1 MTEYAKR
8 ISKKIAKLPQ
18 EQVDRLIE
26 SIIGENDTLC
36 SIIESL
42 NTGLLIC
49 DAEWNLIQT
58 NKAASRLI
66 PLKNWDTENWYENP
80 ERVWNI
86 INDTDIAE
94 FIRTVSSRQEVHGEE
109 EFTLESSGGTQKI
122 IQIDIQ
128 PLMQEKKFAGI
139 IIKAYDITER
149 RNQEVLFHRME
160 NLARLTNLAASVA
173 HEIKNPLGSIS
184 IHIQL
189 VQKALA
195 KARSTEEKKLPDEKF
210 IEKHLDVV
218 NEEIERLNK
227 TIVDFLF
234 AVRPV
239 SATLESQNV
248 NRLLTEYADF
258 IKPELEKAGMEIKLN
273 LAESIP
279 NVMIDPKLFKQVF
292 INLAQNSIAA
302 MKEGDTLTAETSLNG
317 DSLVVKIKDTGKGM
331 DEETA
336 SRVFEPYF
344 TTKVTGT
351 GLGLTMVYKIIQ
363 EFNGSI
369 EVKSILDEGTEFT
382 IMLPVPQK
390 EKHLIS
396 DK

>member
-8 ISKKIAKLPQ
+8 ISQKIRKLPQ

-26 SIIGENDTLC
+26 SITEENDTLC

-49 DAEWNLIQT
+49 DTEWNLIQT
-58 NKAASRLI
+58 NKAAVKLL
-66 PLKNWDTENWYENP
+66 PLKNWDNENWYENP
-80 ERVWNI
+80 ERVWNV
-86 INDTDIAE
+86 INDSDIGE
-94 FIRTVSSRQEVHGEE
+94 FIRKISSRQEVHGEE

-122 IQIDIQ
+122 IQINIQ
-128 PLMQEKKFAGI
+128 PLVQEKRFAGI
-139 IIKAYDITER
+139 IIKVYDVTEK
-149 RNQEVLFHRME
+149 RNQDVLFHRME

-189 VQKALA
+189 VQKAVA
-195 KARSTEEKKLPDEKF
+195 SARSKDNQLPDEKF

-239 SATLESQNV
+239 SATLESCNINEQ
-248 NRLLTEYADF
+248 LSEYAEF
-258 IKPELEKAGMEIKLN
+258 IQPEIDKAEMELN
-273 LAESIP
+273 LVLAEKIP
-279 NVMIDPKLFKQVF
+279 NVLIDAKLFKQVI
-292 INLAQNSIAA
+292 INLAQNAIAA
-302 MKEGDTLTAETSLNG
+302 MKKG
-317 DSLVVKIKDTGKGM
+317 DSLTLKSQVAGDNLEILIQDTGSGM

-336 SRVFEPYF
+336 ARVFEPYF
-344 TTKVTGT
+344 TTKANGT
-351 GLGLTMVYKIIQ
+351 GLGLTLVYKIIQ

-369 EVKSILDEGTEFT
+369 DIKSILGEGTCFT
-382 IMLPVPQK
+382 ISLPIPQK
-390 EKHLIS
+390 EKHLIT
-396 DK
+396 D

>member
-8 ISKKIAKLPQ
+8 ISKKITKLPQ
-18 EQVDRLIE
+18 DQVDRIIQ
-26 SIIGENDTLC
+26 SITEENDNLC

-49 DAEWNLIQT
+49 DKEWNLIQT
-58 NKAASRLI
+58 NKAATRLI
-66 PLKNWDTENWYENP
+66 PLKKWDTESWYENP

-86 INDTDIAE
+86 INDGDIGE
-94 FIRTVSSRQEVHGEE
+94 FIRTTNSRQEVYGES

-122 IQIDIQ
+122 IQVNIQ
-128 PLMQEKKFAGI
+128 PLMHEKKFAGV
-139 IIKAYDITER
+139 IIKAYDVTEK

-184 IHIQL
+184 IHMQL
-189 VQKALA
+189 VQKAVA
-195 KARSTEEKKLPDEKF
+195 SARKKDNKLPDEKF

-239 SATLESQNV
+239 SATLESMDV
-248 NRLLTEYADF
+248 NRLLSEYSDF
-258 IKPELEKAGMEIKLN
+258 ITPELEKEGILMKLE
-273 LAESIP
+273 LAEKIP

-292 INLAQNSIAA
+292 INLAQNAIAA
-302 MKEGDTLTAETSLNG
+302 MKKG
-317 DSLVVKIKDTGKGM
+317 DSLTAATAIKGDLLEIRIIDTGKGM
-331 DEETA
+331 DPETA
-336 SRVFEPYF
+336 ARVFEPYF

-369 EVKSILDEGTEFT
+369 EVKSFVGEGTEFT
-382 IMLPVPQK
+382 IYLPVPQK

-396 DK
+396 ER

>member
-8 ISKKIAKLPQ
+8 ISQKITKLPQ
-18 EQVDRLIE
+18 DQVKRLVE
-26 SIIGENDTLC
+26 SITEENESLC

-42 NTGLLIC
+42 NTGLLVC
-49 DAEWNLIQT
+49 DKEWNLIQT
-58 NKAASRLI
+58 NKAAAKLL
-66 PLKNWDTENWYENP
+66 PLKSWDNENWYEHP

-86 INDTDIAE
+86 IDDQDIDD
-94 FIRTVSSRQEVHGEE
+94 FIIKTSSRQEVHGEA

-122 IQIDIQ
+122 IQINIQ

-139 IIKAYDITER
+139 IIKAYDITEK

-189 VQKALA
+189 VQKAVNA
-195 KARSTEEKKLPDEKF
+195 ARNKDNVMPDEKF
-210 IEKHLDVV
+210 IEKHLDIV

-239 SATLESQNV
+239 SANLESTQV

-258 IKPELEKAGMEIKLN
+258 ISPELEKKGMKILLD
-273 LAESIP
+273 LADELP

-292 INLAQNSIAA
+292 INLAQNAIAA
-302 MKEGDTLTAETSLNG
+302 MKEGDSLTAGTSVKG
-317 DSLVVKIKDTGKGM
+317 DSIVVIIKDTGSGM

-336 SRVFEPYF
+336 ARVFEPYF
-344 TTKVTGT
+344 TTKTSGT

-369 EVKSILDEGTEFT
+369 EVKSMIGEGTEFA
-382 IMLPVPQK
+382 ISLPVPQK

>member
-8 ISKKIAKLPQ
+8 ISKKITKLPQ
-18 EQVDRLIE
+18 DQVDRLIE
-26 SIIGENDTLC
+26 SITEENDTLC

-58 NKAASRLI
+58 NKAASKLL
-66 PLKNWDTENWYENP
+66 PLKNWDGENWYENP

-86 INDTDIAE
+86 INDADVGE
-94 FIRTVSSRQEVHGEE
+94 FIRTVSNRQEVYGEE

-122 IQIDIQ
+122 IQINIQ

-139 IIKAYDITER
+139 IIKVYDITEK

-189 VQKALA
+189 VQKAIA
-195 KARSTEEKKLPDEKF
+195 AARKKDNKMPDEKF
-210 IEKHLDVV
+210 MEKHLDVV

-239 SATLESQNV
+239 SAELECRNV
-248 NRLLTEYADF
+248 NTLLKEYTDF
-258 IKPELEKAGMEIKLN
+258 ILPELEKAGMKLN
-273 LAESIP
+273 LILADKIP
-279 NVMIDPKLFKQVF
+279 DVMIDSKLFKQVF
-292 INLAQNSIAA
+292 INLAQNAIAA
-302 MKEGDTLTAETSLNG
+302 MKKG
-317 DSLVVKIKDTGKGM
+317 DSLTVMTQVTSDSLRVILQDTGSGM

-336 SRVFEPYF
+336 ARVFEPYF
-344 TTKVTGT
+344 TTKVSGT

-369 EVKSILDEGTEFT
+369 DVKSILGEGTEFT
-382 IMLPVPQK
+382 ISLPIPQK
-390 EKHLIS
+390 EKRLIS
-396 DK
+396 D

>member
-8 ISKKIAKLPQ
+8 ISQKITKLPQ

-26 SIIGENDTLC
+26 SITEENDTLC

-49 DAEWNLIQT
+49 DSEWNLIQT
-58 NKAASRLI
+58 NKAAGKLL
-66 PLKNWDTENWYENP
+66 PLKSRDSDNWYENP
-80 ERVWNI
+80 EPVWKL
-86 INDTDIAE
+86 INDSDIGD
-94 FIRTVSSRQEVHGEE
+94 FIHNISVRQEVYGGA

-128 PLMQEKKFAGI
+128 PLMQEKRFAGI
-139 IIKAYDITER
+139 IIKAYDITEK

-189 VQKALA
+189 VQKAIES
-195 KARSTEEKKLPDEKF
+195 ARKKDNKMPDEKF
-210 IEKHLDVV
+210 VEKHLDIV

-239 SATLESQNV
+239 SATLESMNV
-248 NRLLTEYADF
+248 NNLLSEYADF
-258 IKPELEKAGMEIKLN
+258 ISPELEKAGMTLTLE
-273 LAESIP
+273 LADKIP
-279 NVMIDPKLFKQVF
+279 NVLIDTKLLKQAI
-292 INLAQNSIAA
+292 INLAQNAIAA
-302 MKEGDTLTAETSLNG
+302 MKKG
-317 DSLVVKIKDTGKGM
+317 DSLTLKTLINGDKLEISIEDTGSGM

-336 SRVFEPYF
+336 ARVFEPYF
-344 TTKVTGT
+344 TTKTSGT
-351 GLGLTMVYKIIQ
+351 GLGLTLVYKIIQ

-369 EVKSILDEGTEFT
+369 DVKSILGEGTCFT
-382 IMLPVPQK
+382 ISLPIPQK
-390 EKHLIS
+390 EKHLIT
-396 DK
+396 D

>member
-8 ISKKIAKLPQ
+8 ISKKITKLPQ

-26 SIIGENDTLC
+26 SITEENDTLC

-49 DAEWNLIQT
+49 DTEWNLIQT
-58 NKAASRLI
+58 NKAAAKLL
-66 PLKNWDTENWYENP
+66 PLKNWDNENWYENQ

-86 INDTDIAE
+86 INDADIGE
-94 FIRTVSSRQEVHGEE
+94 FIRKTGSRQEVHGEA
-109 EFTLESSGGTQKI
+109 EFTLESTGGTQKI
-122 IQIDIQ
+122 IQINIQ
-128 PLMQEKKFAGI
+128 PLMQEKKLTGI
-139 IIKAYDITER
+139 IIKAYDITEK
-149 RNQEVLFHRME
+149 RNQEVMFHRME

-189 VQKALA
+189 VQKAVA
-195 KARSTEEKKLPDEKF
+195 AARKKDGIMPDEKF
-210 IEKHLDVV
+210 IEKHLDIV
-218 NEEIERLNK
+218 NEEIDRLNK

-239 SATLESQNV
+239 SATLESKNV
-248 NRLLTEYADF
+248 NRLLTEYTDF
-258 IKPELEKAGMEIKLN
+258 IKPELEKEGMALKLD
-273 LAESIP
+273 LAETVP
-279 NVMIDPKLFKQVF
+279 HVMIDSKLFKQVF

-302 MKEGDTLTAETSLNG
+302 MKQGDCLTVRTYLSG
-317 DSLVVKIKDTGKGM
+317 DSLCIAIKDSGSGM

-336 SRVFEPYF
+336 ARVFEPYF

-369 EVKSILDEGTEFT
+369 DVKSILGEGTEFT
-382 IMLPVPQK
+382 ILLPVPQK

-396 DK
+396 AE

>member
-8 ISKKIAKLPQ
+8 ISKKITKLPQ
-18 EQVDRLIE
+18 DQVDRIIE
-26 SIIGENDTLC
+26 SITEENDNLC

-49 DAEWNLIQT
+49 DTEWNLIQT
-58 NKAASRLI
+58 NKAASKLL
-66 PLKNWDTENWYENP
+66 PLKNWDKENWYENP

-86 INDTDIAE
+86 INDADIDE
-94 FIRTVSSRQEVHGEE
+94 FIRKTGNRQEVYGDA
-109 EFTLESSGGTQKI
+109 EFTLESSGGSQKI
-122 IQIDIQ
+122 IQLNIQ

-139 IIKAYDITER
+139 IIKAYDVTEK
-149 RNQEVLFHRME
+149 RNQEVMFHRME

-189 VQKALA
+189 VQKAVEN
-195 KARSTEEKKLPDEKF
+195 ARKKNNKMPDEKF

-239 SATLESQNV
+239 SATFESTNV
-248 NRLLTEYADF
+248 NRLLSEYAEF
-258 IKPELEKAGMEIKLN
+258 IKPELEKEGMMMKLD

-302 MKEGDTLTAETSLNG
+302 MKKGDTLSAATTVNG
-317 DSLVVKIKDTGKGM
+317 DLLVIQIKDTGKGM
-331 DEETA
+331 DQETA

-382 IMLPVPQK
+382 ISLPVPQK

>member
-8 ISKKIAKLPQ
+8 ISRKITKLPQ
-18 EQVDRLIE
+18 EQVDRLIQ
-26 SIIGENDTLC
+26 SITEENDNLC

-42 NTGLLIC
+42 NTGLLVC
-49 DAEWNLIQT
+49 DKEWNLIQT
-58 NKAASRLI
+58 NKAAARLL
-66 PLKNWDTENWYENP
+66 PLKNWDTESWYENP

-86 INDTDIAE
+86 INDADIGD
-94 FIRTVSSRQEVHGEE
+94 FIRTTSGRQEVYGEC

-122 IQIDIQ
+122 IQINIQ
-128 PLMQEKKFAGI
+128 PLMHGKKFAGV
-139 IIKAYDITER
+139 IIKAYDVTEK

-184 IHIQL
+184 IHMQL
-189 VQKALA
+189 VQKAVA
-195 KARSTEEKKLPDEKF
+195 SARRKDNKLPDEKF

-239 SATLESQNV
+239 SATLESV
-248 NRLLTEYADF
+248 DINRLLSEYADF
-258 IKPELEKAGMEIKLN
+258 ISPELEKEGMVMKLE
-273 LAESIP
+273 LAEKLP

-292 INLAQNSIAA
+292 INLAQNAIAA
-302 MKEGDTLTAETSLNG
+302 MKKG
-317 DSLVVKIKDTGKGM
+317 DSLTAVTAIKGDLLEVRIIDTGKGM
-331 DEETA
+331 DSETA
-336 SRVFEPYF
+336 ARVFEPYF

-369 EVKSILDEGTEFT
+369 EVKSFVGEGTEFT
-382 IMLPVPQK
+382 ILLPIPQK

-396 DK
+396 ER

>member
-8 ISKKIAKLPQ
+8 ISKKITKLPQ

-26 SIIGENDTLC
+26 SITEENDTLC

-58 NKAASRLI
+58 NKAASKLL
-66 PLKNWDTENWYENP
+66 PLNSWDKENWYENP
-80 ERVWNI
+80 ESVWNV
-86 INDTDIAE
+86 INDSDIGE

-122 IQIDIQ
+122 IQVNIQ
-128 PLMQEKKFAGI
+128 PLMQKKKFAGI
-139 IIKAYDITER
+139 IIKVYDVTEK
-149 RNQEVLFHRME
+149 RNQEILFHRME

-189 VQKALA
+189 VQKAIA
-195 KARSTEEKKLPDEKF
+195 SARKKDNKMPDEKF
-210 IEKHLDVV
+210 MEKHLDIV

-239 SATLESQNV
+239 SATLESRNV
-248 NRLLTEYADF
+248 NVLLKEYADF
-258 IKPELEKAGMEIKLN
+258 ILPELEKAGMKLN
-273 LAESIP
+273 LSLADKIP
-279 NVMIDPKLFKQVF
+279 DVMIDSKLFKQVF
-292 INLAQNSIAA
+292 INLAQNAIAA
-302 MKEGDTLTAETSLNG
+302 MKKG
-317 DSLVVKIKDTGKGM
+317 DSLTVMTHVGTDHLKVILKDTGSGM

-336 SRVFEPYF
+336 ARVFEPYF
-344 TTKVTGT
+344 TTKVSGT

-369 EVKSILDEGTEFT
+369 DVKSILGEGTEFS
-382 IMLPVPQK
+382 ISLPIPQK
-390 EKHLIS
+390 ERRLIT
-396 DK
+396 D

>member
-1 MTEYAKR
+1 MTEYARR
-8 ISKKIAKLPQ
+8 ISKKISRLSQ
-18 EQVDRLIE
+18 DQVERLIE
-26 SIIGENDTLC
+26 SITEENDTLC

-58 NKAASRLI
+58 NKAASKLL
-66 PLKNWDTENWYENP
+66 PLNIRDSESWLENP
-80 ERVWNI
+80 EPVWNL
-86 INDTDIAE
+86 INDEDVGA
-94 FIRTVSSRQEVHGEE
+94 FIQKTSSRQEVYGEA

-122 IQIDIQ
+122 IQVNIQ
-128 PLMQEKKFAGI
+128 PLMQERKFAGI
-139 IIKAYDITER
+139 IIKVYDVTEK

-189 VQKALA
+189 VQKAVA
-195 KARSTEEKKLPDEKF
+195 AARKKDNVMPDEKF

-239 SATLESQNV
+239 SATLESANV
-248 NRLLTEYADF
+248 NQLLADYAEF
-258 IKPELEKAGMEIKLN
+258 ITPELEKEGMVMKTAF
-273 LAESIP
+273 AEVVP

-292 INLAQNSIAA
+292 INLAQNAIAA
-302 MKEGDTLTAETSLNG
+302 MKKGDSLTAETEVKG
-317 DSLVVKIKDTGKGM
+317 DMLLVKIRDTGKGM
-331 DEETA
+331 DAETA
-336 SRVFEPYF
+336 ARVFEPYF
-344 TTKVTGT
+344 TTKMTGT

-369 EVKSILDEGTEFT
+369 EVKSYIGEGTEFT
-382 IMLPVPQK
+382 ISLPIPQK
-390 EKHLIS
+390 ERHLIS
-396 DK
+396 AK